1 MVCHCAYESFV
12 LMNHQLSHP
21 KEIYS
26 LYAKKPS
33 NPEDELFIALVK
45 KATQSYGKKN
55 YKAAVNYF
63 EKALLLKPTNTNI
76 HWNLAGLHRKL
87 NQLDQALSHLN
98 DYLKDR
104 TLSKKRRKKAKDR
117 RQQVLS
123 EMKERYL
130 SPNGSFDTHAKNPK
144 PQGRNTQVTPPP
156 ISSNDSSNPNSSNQ
170 LEEYSD
176 HSEDQ
181 HDRLWIIWGVTGL
194 SLSALSVG
202 LHVYADMT
210 WQSRPIGGG
219 KTAMS
224 LQDNATTVSWIAD
237 GFLLAGISTLGISLY
252 YFLQNSANTTMMT
265 MTTKTHD
272 PMVRLGM
279 NTLLLDQSES
289 QRSASYRLPS
299 QLMPQLMPQ
308 LIPQHAPQLTS
319 ISVHKSSLPDLPQLM
334 IDPQRAM
341 LFWCHQ
347 F

>member
-12 LMNHQLSHP
+12 LMNNQLSHP

-26 LYAKKPS
+26 LYAKRSS

-45 KATQSYGKKN
+45 KATQSYGKEN

-98 DYLKDR
+98 DYLKDQ
-104 TLSKKRRKKAKDR
+104 TLSKKRRKKGKNR
-117 RQQVLS
+117 RQQILS

-130 SPNGSFDTHAKNPK
+130 SPNGTLDANAKTPK
-144 PQGRNTQVTPPP
+144 PQDKNTQITPTPA
-156 ISSNDSSNPNSSNQ
+156 SSNDSSIPAHSPNRS
-170 LEEYSD
+170 EEYSNNSQD
-176 HSEDQ
+176 Y

-210 WQSRPIGGG
+210 WQSRPVGGG
-219 KTAMS
+219 KTAIS
-224 LQDNATTVSWIAD
+224 LQDDATTVSWVAD

-252 YFLQNSANTTMMT
+252 YFLKQSANSTTT
-265 MTTKTHD
+265 MTTKNND
-272 PMVRLGM
+272 PMVRISM
-279 NTLLLDQSES
+279 NTLILDQNES
-289 QRSASYRLPS
+289 QQTASYRLS
-299 QLMPQLMPQ
+299 SQ
-308 LIPQHAPQLTS
+308 LIPKLTS
-319 ISVHKSSLPDLPQLM
+319 ISVNESSILDLPQLV

-341 LFWCHQ
+341 LFWYHK